1 MVGLTAVLRAFVLVA
16 LKAESLVDCW
26 ACYLVARW
34 VAATVAQWAAH
45 LAASRADPTALEL
58 VASKAELMVVG
69 TVLRKA
75 VAWGHHWA
83 AKMGAVWV
91 VSSVHLKAVGLVV
104 TSVVSSAAMTAGMSV
119 GLKGDAMAGL
129 MDGCWAATLAGLKA
143 AEMVCS

>member
-1 MVGLTAVLRAFVLVA
+1 MTAVLWAFVLAA

-26 ACYLVARW
+26 AHYLVVRW
-34 VAATVAQWAAH
+34 VVATDAQLAGH

-58 VASKAELMVVG
+58 VALTAEMTAVG
-69 TVLRKA
+69 LAFQRA

-91 VSSVHLKAVGLVV
+91 VSSVCWKAVGLVV
-104 TSVVSSAAMTAGMSV
+104 MSVESSAATRAGMSV

-129 MDGCWAATLAGLKA
+129 MDGYWAATLAGLKA
-143 AEMVCS
+143 AEMAFS